1 MESEQKKTG
10 VGVKQVRAVKPALI
24 VSEYTV
30 SEYSTSLGSLLGALE
45 DNSMPAALICS
56 ASCNVE
62 AIVNENI
69 EVFRHPAIELPF
81 MGRQNRNMLLEK
93 LRKFDTLGYDL
104 IAMVAD
110 DGVCVGA
117 EVFSVTNTLD
127 VPNLKSEMVKG
138 LMAGL
143 KKAAL
148 EQKIVIP
155 GGELAELGDA
165 LNGAVWN
172 ATAVGLV
179 EKDRVITGA
188 DIEEGDA
195 VLAFKSAG
203 IRSNGLSLARMILK
217 EKFGDDWVN
226 QDFDGR
232 SWGEVILTPS
242 KIYHRAVLNLIGGYK
257 QERKFN
263 IKGLVHNTGGGIKGN
278 LPRLLKKK
286 GLGAD
291 LTDLPQ
297 PHEFMKKLQ
306 ELGNVSGEE
315 AYKTWNMGVGMMAIV
330 DSSDADS
337 VVEALKDEGVEA
349 VVAGKVTAGPDI
361 KLSI

>member
-1 MESEQKKTG
+1 MTTYKDSGVDIELGDACSKLAYEAAKGTFSGRKGMIGEPVIEEGGFTGMMDMGDFYLIQNDDG
-10 VGVKQVRAVKPALI
+10 VGTK
-24 VSEYTV
+24 
-30 SEYSTSLGSLLGALE
+30 
-45 DNSMPAALICS
+45 
-56 ASCNVE
+56 
-62 AIVNENI
+62 I
-69 EVFRHPAIELPF
+69 EVA
-81 MGRQNRNMLLEK
+81 EK
-93 LRKFDTLGYDL
+93 MRKFDTLGYDL

-110 DGVCVGA
+110 DGICVGA

-127 VPNLKSEMVKG
+127 VPRLNREMVEG
-138 LMAGL
+138 LMSGL
-143 KKAAL
+143 KQAAL
-148 EQKIVIP
+148 EQKIVVP

-179 EKDRVITGA
+179 EKNKIITGA
-188 DIEEGDA
+188 DIEEGDT

-203 IRSNGLSLARMILK
+203 IRSNGMSLARHILK
-217 EKFGDDWVN
+217 EKFGDNWVT

-257 QERKFN
+257 QERKFS

-286 GLGAD
+286 GLGAN
-291 LTDLPQ
+291 LTNLPQ

-306 ELGNVSGEE
+306 ELGNVSDEE
-315 AYKTWNMGVGMMAIV
+315 AYKTWNMGVGMMAVV
-330 DSSDADS
+330 DSADADKIL
-337 VVEALKDEGVEA
+337 EALKAEGIEA
-349 VVAGKVTAGPDI
+349 VAAGKVIGSPTI